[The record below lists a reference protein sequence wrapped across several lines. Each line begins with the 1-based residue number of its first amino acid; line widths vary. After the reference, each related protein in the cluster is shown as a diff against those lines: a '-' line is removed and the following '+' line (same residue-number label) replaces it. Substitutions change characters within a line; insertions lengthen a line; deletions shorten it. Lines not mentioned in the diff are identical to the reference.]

1 MKRFI
6 LKVPTFG
13 SILSVTMKKKTR
25 ILLAVCAAVALI
37 PLVVV
42 VVFQRKLSAEY
53 AKFRLVNTDPVN
65 NEILA
70 VWDKI
75 VNFYLIRTET
85 GWIAFDA
92 GSDVKHIAR
101 EFKALGIDPGEVDA
115 VFLTHSDFDHT
126 AGVALFR
133 NANVYLCALEEPLAT
148 GKIGR
153 APFTK
158 NKLAAAATYL
168 SDGDA
173 VSVDGLAVRIISLPG
188 HTPGT
193 AAYLVEGKYLFT
205 GDAFAIQDGKIQPH
219 NEIFNMNTEAAMEA
233 IHRLSAF
240 KGVKLVLT
248 AHYGVS
254 SRAAELFG
262 EYESRP
268 KKAK

>member
-1 MKRFI
+1 MLRFI
-6 LKVPTFG
+6 LKVPVFG
-13 SILSVTMKKKTR
+13 SILSVTMKTKNR
-25 ILLAVCAAVALI
+25 IIIAVCVAIALI
-37 PLVVV
+37 PIVVIV
-42 VVFQRKLSAEY
+42 GVQRRLAAEY

-92 GSDVKHIAR
+92 GSDAKHIAR

-115 VFLTHSDFDHT
+115 VFLTHSDFDHV
-126 AGVALFR
+126 AGLSLFR
-133 NANVYLCALEEPLAT
+133 NATVYLCALEEPLAT
-148 GKIGR
+148 GKINR
-153 APFTK
+153 MPFTK
-158 NKLAAAATYL
+158 NKIAAAATYL

-173 VSVDGLAVRIISLPG
+173 VSVDGRTVRIVSIPG
-188 HTPGT
+188 HTPGS

-205 GDAFAIQDGKIQPH
+205 GDAFSIRDGKIQPQ
-219 NEIFNMNTEAAMEA
+219 NEIFNMNTEASMESV
-233 IHRLSAF
+233 HRLTAF
-240 KGVKLVLT
+240 KEVKLVLT

-268 KKAK
+268 KKGK